1 MTPAQPTT
9 TLRILP
15 GLAALAA
22 AAYLSL
28 PAIASAQASS
38 SSTTPSTGSTV
49 SPAPEVVLDPFTVST
64 SQDKGYAATNEISGS
79 RVDTPIKDI
88 PISIDVITSQFISD
102 IGATDLRSALAY
114 QAGVMTRT
122 QNDLENTAGSISGQT
137 YGPGGVNNPQGV
149 TSNPDQSQYKIRG
162 FIATNT
168 LRDGFLRLSGVDAVN
183 IDRIEVVFGP
193 NALLYGTG
201 NFGGVV
207 DYLPMRPMDAQS
219 GYAQVSY
226 GSYNFERATLA
237 VTGPISAANHID
249 YSLAASYQDTG
260 AAVGYYNE
268 QHYFIAPQ
276 LSWRPTPTTLL
287 VADVEYSKQWING
300 NGFQAFRGV
309 SSTSAALPTNNDQF
323 EAVGFYYPPGS
334 DPNSYNVTGPDTF
347 VDTQEKNI
355 ELKGTQQILKETSFL
370 PSVDFLVGYNRSS
383 VNQQQRQING
393 EIEVDTDPT
402 NNGFALGQ
410 TITTSEGENSVGG
423 EGSNN
428 GNLTFGTTPHSVIA
442 YTWNLADTASI
453 RDQERVEIV
462 VRKTL
467 FDGKW
472 YQWNSQALAGY
483 SDLFQ
488 QTYNLQGATANGTN
502 YWSPN
507 SLGPIRYGMQGD
519 GSPDL
524 PETFNVNTEVKNWD
538 SAYYLNYYAK
548 LFKERLILMSGVR
561 KDTNVSWDNNL
572 TLTTGGV
579 ESPSLSNKTYQ
590 NGGMLEVTKFL
601 SLYALKAEGVEPN
614 FGGLKNAGTGVPVS
628 SNTGK
633 SNEYGIKFD
642 AFNGKLTGTISR
654 YTITKV
660 SWESEPWFAPAPLG
674 HVRFNPGKPIIYN
687 LSDGT
692 SGQGMLPNGAM
703 VGGTTWAGNGWGGGG
718 PASGNGLAG
727 GNNTSASIS
736 AFNAAVSAGS
746 IYVANTNNA
755 SANYAGASNAAGPNI
770 PQVYVNAS
778 TPTGAAY
785 LNAVF
790 ASTAGFSNGG
800 WPGWMYYG
808 AGGPGDTW
816 DLNLNN
822 ASLDATG
829 FLNTGAGAAD
839 QVVDQSKGY
848 EGQLLYTPND
858 RFQIVLTASVNATV
872 NRINNGTWP
881 KYPDPQ
887 DMWAPWFFDN
897 FGLNGVPVNKVYSN
911 PQDTSTHVTTVAP
924 GDDTPKYAFSL
935 FENYK
940 FGDRL
945 KGLTVGL
952 GESWH
957 SQEQYFSGITHGSG
971 QVETNAAGYIIVA
984 YGPSMFN
991 LDAFAKYEWKSW
1003 GRNQLIQLN
1012 VYNVLDDKELNGFV
1026 RTNPITAKL
1035 SYEVRL

>member
-1 MTPAQPTT
+1 
-9 TLRILP
+9 
-15 GLAALAA
+15 
-22 AAYLSL
+22 
-28 PAIASAQASS
+28 
-38 SSTTPSTGSTV
+38 
-49 SPAPEVVLDPFTVST
+49 
-64 SQDKGYAATNEISGS
+64 
-79 RVDTPIKDI
+79 
-88 PISIDVITSQFISD
+88 
-102 IGATDLRSALAY
+102 
-114 QAGVMTRT
+114 
-122 QNDLENTAGSISGQT
+122 
-137 YGPGGVNNPQGV
+137 
-149 TSNPDQSQYKIRG
+149 
-162 FIATNT
+162 
-168 LRDGFLRLSGVDAVN
+168 
-183 IDRIEVVFGP
+183 
-193 NALLYGTG
+193 
-201 NFGGVV
+201 
-207 DYLPMRPMDAQS
+207 
-219 GYAQVSY
+219 
-226 GSYNFERATLA
+226 
-237 VTGPISAANHID
+237 
-249 YSLAASYQDTG
+249 
-260 AAVGYYNE
+260 
-268 QHYFIAPQ
+268 
-276 LSWRPTPTTLL
+276 
-287 VADVEYSKQWING
+287 
-300 NGFQAFRGV
+300 
-309 SSTSAALPTNNDQF
+309 
-323 EAVGFYYPPGS
+323 
-334 DPNSYNVTGPDTF
+334 
-347 VDTQEKNI
+347 
-355 ELKGTQQILKETSFL
+355 
-370 PSVDFLVGYNRSS
+370 
-383 VNQQQRQING
+383 
-393 EIEVDTDPT
+393 
-402 NNGFALGQ
+402 
-410 TITTSEGENSVGG
+410 
-423 EGSNN
+423 
-428 GNLTFGTTPHSVIA
+428 
-442 YTWNLADTASI
+442 
-453 RDQERVEIV
+453 
-462 VRKTL
+462 
-467 FDGKW
+467 
-472 YQWNSQALAGY
+472 
-483 SDLFQ
+483 
-488 QTYNLQGATANGTN
+488 
-502 YWSPN
+502 
-507 SLGPIRYGMQGD
+507 
-519 GSPDL
+519 
-524 PETFNVNTEVKNWD
+524 
-538 SAYYLNYYAK
+538 
-548 LFKERLILMSGVR
+548 
-561 KDTNVSWDNNL
+561 
-572 TLTTGGV
+572 
-579 ESPSLSNKTYQ
+579 
-590 NGGMLEVTKFL
+590 
-601 SLYALKAEGVEPN
+601 
-614 FGGLKNAGTGVPVS
+614 VS

-642 AFNGKLTGTISR
+642 AFHGKLVGTISR